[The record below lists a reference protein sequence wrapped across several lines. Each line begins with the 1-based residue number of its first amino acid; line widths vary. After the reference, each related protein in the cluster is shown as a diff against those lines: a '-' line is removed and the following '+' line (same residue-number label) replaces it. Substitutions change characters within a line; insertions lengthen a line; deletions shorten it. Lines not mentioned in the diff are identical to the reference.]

1 MAYLVLDKQ
10 YGFTFISKD
19 LEEFKCQ
26 HPGAEGYIA
35 GILGYAV
42 EISNEDFIAL
52 QTGQKDFVSYDG
64 TTVTYRDATR
74 FFATKEKLDSEINL
88 IKSLID
94 EIIKR
99 KGDSS
104 SQATRLSTYKAV
116 LESLDTSTI
125 NYPLN
130 SSLEKYLLDN
140 GHEVISPLQ
149 II

>member
-19 LEEFKCQ
+19 LEEFKSQ

-52 QTGQKDFVSYDG
+52 QTGQKDFVSSDG

-74 FFATKEKLDSEINL
+74 SFETKEQLDGQINF
-88 IKSLID
+88 IKSTID
-94 EIIKR
+94 EILKR
-99 KGDSS
+99 KGDS

-140 GHEVISPLQ
+140 GHEVISTLQ
-149 II
+149 LV